1 MSSDRDAL
9 QDLMLTYAAA
19 VDERDRARYAGCF
32 AADVEVIGFGAGP
45 VSGRDNWLAYVFSAL
60 EKYQASQHLL
70 GPPLANVDGDRASLR
85 TDFQAM
91 HRFKDGGEATRFTLW
106 ATYHTEARRID
117 GQWRITRHELV
128 VRDSETV

>member
-1 MSSDRDAL
+1 MSRDREAL

-19 VDERDRARYAGCF
+19 VDERDRERYAGCF
-32 AADVEVIGFGAGP
+32 AEDVEVVGFGAGP

-70 GPPLANVDGDRASLR
+70 GPPLARIDGDHASLR

-91 HRFKDGGEATRFTLW
+91 HRFREGGDATRFTLW
-106 ATYHTEARRID
+106 ATYRTEARRID
-117 GQWRITRHELV
+117 GVWKIARHELV
-128 VRDSETV
+128 VRDSETR

>member
-32 AADVEVIGFGAGP
+32 AEDVEVIGFGAGP
-45 VSGRDNWLAYVFSAL
+45 VSGRDNWLDYVFSAL
-60 EKYQASQHLL
+60 QKYQSSQHLL
-70 GPPLANVDGDRASLR
+70 GPPLALVDGDRASLR

-91 HRFKDGGEATRFTLW
+91 HRFIDGGEATRFTLW

-117 GQWRITRHELV
+117 GRWRITRHELV